1 MRRKNRSLSRLLCT
15 CLLAFTCGPA
25 LKAQTDVTEMY
36 VKNPSFEENFTHWDY
51 LNMQSQT
58 NASFS
63 LKSGSIYVE
72 QWVNNGNH
80 VGDSYVRQTLTGL
93 PNGTYQITAA
103 AQNIQQNTSA
113 TQSGAYI
120 FAGEKQTE
128 VHGAA
133 EYTVSFTL
141 LEGQVTIGF
150 KTINATGNWVSCDNF
165 RLSLT
170 GNDLATLQK
179 ELADRIEKAQA
190 LAGEKMQKEI
200 LTELNAAIENARQAA
215 EATTDENLTPAA
227 CRLKEAAN
235 AAQNSIQAYEALQ
248 TAIEKALNAYGD
260 GNLEG
265 AQAFYATIQSAQETM
280 QALEASTDEVA
291 AVITELET
299 ASLAFSIANASGTPP
314 IVTTDTRYA
323 RGSTMA
329 FGRSTVSGVP
339 ASDLLEQGFC
349 WSTSPEPTILD
360 HRTTE
365 YLENNGRIYVIR
377 DLKPS
382 TVYYIRAYAMTQ
394 THAVGYG
401 DVLKVITIPKGTI
414 YWDYDNGGP
423 AEANARINTAV
434 ETAVNYWNNLTSIRG
449 LHLQVHYG
457 AQTPTADCSYG
468 GWMRVGPNASYQRT
482 GTIMHEMGHA
492 IGVGTH
498 EKWNSGNTPL
508 RTGAGTGDWT
518 GDRANE
524 VLRFW
529 DNNPTAVMT
538 GDGTHMWPY
547 GINGAHEDNGSEAL
561 YIANGLITQALGEDG
576 LPPTGGFSTP
586 AYVFE
591 QEEHVKYY
599 LKSESDEHGLHTA
612 FLTASDNGALK
623 WEEMNG
629 TDAMGNDHAAWHIT
643 FNPAKCYYQF
653 RNVATGKYLT
663 YNTLRNQFRT
673 IEKDAPGNTEDFH
686 LMRSRTDVSIGGFS
700 TRGYWLIYP
709 DNTAAPH
716 CLGASTNGRTAVAD
730 FNLGDEAKTQRW
742 LILPEE
748 EIADFSHNVEEEF
761 RTTLADMLA
770 KVRTLSSTPHTE
782 DVPGTDQTL
791 ETLLA
796 DIEGKSH
803 APEATASDLALLV
816 DEVMAAAMDFLANAT
831 PVSASQPFDLTFLLS
846 DAGLSNGDGWSAR
859 PAINYSCGEF
869 FQQVFDFN
877 QSIRDLPAGTYQ
889 FKGQG
894 FQRPGEAS
902 KVYADFQQGK
912 NEVAATIYAG
922 TNEEKL
928 AHIAAEAQP
937 RHLGG
942 SESAVGTN
950 PVKYIPNDMQAA
962 SIYFSAGLY
971 DNGVVT
977 QLTEDGSR
985 LTVGIRNTLTADHY
999 WCIFDNFRL
1008 YFYGSMSPDQVTGI
1022 HAVTAGPDSA
1032 DGLFASPADIYDL
1045 RGICVRKQATTTE
1058 GLKPGIYVINKKKVA
1073 VR

>member
-468 GWMRVGPNASYQRT
+468 GWMRVGP
-482 GTIMHEMGHA
+482 
-492 IGVGTH
+492 
-498 EKWNSGNTPL
+498 
-508 RTGAGTGDWT
+508 
-518 GDRANE
+518 
-524 VLRFW
+524 
-529 DNNPTAVMT
+529 
-538 GDGTHMWPY
+538 
-547 GINGAHEDNGSEAL
+547 
-561 YIANGLITQALGEDG
+561 
-576 LPPTGGFSTP
+576 TP
-586 AYVFE
+586 ATNA
-591 QEEHVKYY
+591 QAP
-599 LKSESDEHGLHTA
+599 SCT
-612 FLTASDNGALK
+612 K
-623 WEEMNG
+623 WGM
-629 TDAMGNDHAAWHIT
+629 
-643 FNPAKCYYQF
+643 P
-653 RNVATGKYLT
+653 
-663 YNTLRNQFRT
+663 
-673 IEKDAPGNTEDFH
+673 
-686 LMRSRTDVSIGGFS
+686 
-700 TRGYWLIYP
+700 
-709 DNTAAPH
+709 
-716 CLGASTNGRTAVAD
+716 
-730 FNLGDEAKTQRW
+730 
-742 LILPEE
+742 
-748 EIADFSHNVEEEF
+748 
-761 RTTLADMLA
+761 
-770 KVRTLSSTPHTE
+770 
-782 DVPGTDQTL
+782 
-791 ETLLA
+791 
-796 DIEGKSH
+796 
-803 APEATASDLALLV
+803 
-816 DEVMAAAMDFLANAT
+816 
-831 PVSASQPFDLTFLLS
+831 SA
-846 DAGLSNGDGWSAR
+846 
-859 PAINYSCGEF
+859 
-869 FQQVFDFN
+869 
-877 QSIRDLPAGTYQ
+877 
-889 FKGQG
+889 
-894 FQRPGEAS
+894 
-902 KVYADFQQGK
+902 
-912 NEVAATIYAG
+912 
-922 TNEEKL
+922 
-928 AHIAAEAQP
+928 
-937 RHLGG
+937 
-942 SESAVGTN
+942 
-950 PVKYIPNDMQAA
+950 
-962 SIYFSAGLY
+962 
-971 DNGVVT
+971 
-977 QLTEDGSR
+977 
-985 LTVGIRNTLTADHY
+985 
-999 WCIFDNFRL
+999 
-1008 YFYGSMSPDQVTGI
+1008 
-1022 HAVTAGPDSA
+1022 
-1032 DGLFASPADIYDL
+1032 
-1045 RGICVRKQATTTE
+1045 
-1058 GLKPGIYVINKKKVA
+1058 
-1073 VR
+1073 